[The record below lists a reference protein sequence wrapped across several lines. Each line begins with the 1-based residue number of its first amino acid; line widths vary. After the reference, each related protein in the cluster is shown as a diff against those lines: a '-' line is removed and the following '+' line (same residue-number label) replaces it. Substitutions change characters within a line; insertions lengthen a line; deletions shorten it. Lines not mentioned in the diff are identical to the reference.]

1 MAEAAGERVAI
12 VFGASRGLGKAIAA
26 ALLQD
31 NFRVAAVC
39 RTSPAAEALESE
51 LGGRGEV
58 LGLAADVDSADAVSA
73 AVAVARERFGRID
86 AAVANAGLIEPIGHV
101 GDCSPAEWAANIR
114 TNLIGAFHAVHF
126 SLAAMLAQGGGGT
139 IVNISSGAAAD
150 PLEGWSAYCA
160 AKAGLAMLTRS
171 IHLEYGGRGVRAYGF
186 RPGVTDTDMQGVIRA
201 SAMNP
206 ISRLSRAELTP
217 PKLPS
222 AGVAWLCRERPAD
235 LAGGEVSFG
244 DSAFRR
250 RAGLG

>member
-1 MAEAAGERVAI
+1 MMAEAGGRVAI

-26 ALLQD
+26 ALMAEG
-31 NFRVAAVC
+31 FRVAGVC

-51 LGGRGEV
+51 LGGRGDI

-86 AAVANAGLIEPIGHV
+86 AAIANAGVIEPIGHL
-101 GDCSPAEWAANIR
+101 GDCSPAEWAANVR

-126 SLAAMLAQGGGGT
+126 SLAAMLAGDGGT

-171 IHLEYGGRGVRAYGF
+171 VQLEYGERGIRAYGF
-186 RPGVTDTDMQGVIRA
+186 RPGLTDTDMQGAIRA
-201 SAMNP
+201 SGMNP
-206 ISRLSRAELTP
+206 ISRLTRADLTP
-217 PKLPS
+217 PERPA

-235 LAGGEVSFG
+235 LAGGEVAFG
-244 DSAFRR
+244 DAAFRR
-250 RAGLG
+250 RAGL

>member
-26 ALLQD
+26 ALLD
-31 NFRVAAVC
+31 EGFRVAGVC
-39 RTSPAAEALESE
+39 RTRPSAEALESE
-51 LGGRGEV
+51 LSGKGEIV
-58 LGLAADVDSADAVSA
+58 GLAADVDSADAVSA

-86 AAVANAGLIEPIGHV
+86 CSVVNAGVIEPIGHV

-114 TNLIGAFHAVHF
+114 TNLVGAFHCVHF

-139 IVNISSGAAAD
+139 IVNISSGAAGD

-171 IHLEYGGRGVRAYGF
+171 VQLEYGERGIKAYGF

-201 SAMNP
+201 SGMNP
-206 ISRLSRAELTP
+206 ISRLKRSDLTRP
-217 PKLPS
+217 ALPA
-222 AGVAWLCRERPAD
+222 AGVAWLCRDQPPD

-244 DSAFRR
+244 DPAFRR